1 MSCSTHESNL
11 FHFDRFEIAGL
22 ECDSIVG
29 YWIIFFFAV
38 GLQIG
43 RNFIW
48 AKSSQ
53 RNREALQFP
62 KDSEERNK
70 IINELLLYTVLS
82 YIGHII
88 SFLLIVGANV
98 GYWIAILI
106 GNLGGTYYSLH
117 RQDKDKKENSS
128 MALEMQEMSSLLE
141 KFEDSSVDNGDY
153 EKMKKFRKVL
163 IRFLKDSEEYKNLKL
178 DF

>member
-22 ECDSIVG
+22 ECDSIAG

-38 GLQIG
+38 ALQIG

-53 RNREALQFP
+53 RNREALQFA
-62 KDSEERNK
+62 KDSEQRNK
-70 IINELLLYTVLS
+70 IINELLLYTVVS
-82 YIGHII
+82 YVGHII

-106 GNLGGTYYSLH
+106 GNLIGTYYSLH

-141 KFEDSSVDNGDY
+141 KFETEEIDKRDY

-163 IRFLKDSEEYKNLKL
+163 IGFLKDSEEYKNLI
-178 DF
+178 F